1 MTGGTILFTLDL
13 SAPATVSGGTPE
25 LVLNDGGTAT
35 YDAAASV
42 ASDLVFN
49 YTVQSGQSTDALSVS
64 TLDLNGASIAGAG
77 GNADLSNVAQNFPN
91 LEVNALPSVTGIGV
105 SATYTAGAAAAALDP
120 GLKVTDPSSADL
132 TGAIVQISSGVLA
145 GDRLNFVDQNGI
157 VGEVFIFNGA
167 TDELTLSG
175 TASLADYQTA
185 LDSVTYS
192 STAADPTA
200 NGTDTSRTITWM
212 VSDAN
217 GSSKLATSTIDVQLQ
232 PQPGPTLTVLTV
244 SPYATADITTGQSIT
259 FTLRM
264 SASVTVSGT
273 PELILNDGGTAAY
286 DAAASGGSDMVFD
299 YTVQSGQSADV
310 LAVSTI
316 DLNGAGVIG
325 AGGSANFPNAPFE
338 TFANLAVNVPQNI
351 NITWSN
357 GTNGNWA
364 TSTDWSPIVIPGS
377 TDNVIIEAGTVV
389 INNGDNPF
397 CKNLTL
403 GSDATLTITQGSVL
417 SISGGGDVNNAG
429 VISVDQNS
437 DLLANED
444 LTLTGGGSISLSG
457 NSSVLSNG
465 RATLTN
471 YNNTIS
477 GAGAIDTFNFI
488 NGAGGLVEANVSGGA
503 LVLDPGNYSFVND
516 GEFVAHH
523 GLLIVD
529 IPVTGAGAAT
539 IEAAGTIDLRANDGQ
554 DVSFNGVG
562 GVLDLGVPGEFSG
575 IISGFV
581 TGDTIVLTND
591 AYTSADQVS
600 LGANNA
606 LTVAGA
612 NGPLASL
619 QFNPSGSYSASDFS
633 LVNAGGDV
641 GIVNGSTA
649 QSAPTL
655 TALTASPDTG
665 DITTGH
671 SIAFTLD
678 LSAPVTV
685 SGGTPDLILND
696 GGTATYDAAASGTSD
711 LVFDYTVQ
719 SGQSTDALAVST
731 LDLNGASITGAG
743 GSADL
748 SNVATSFPN
757 LGINAS
763 TTISNST
770 TLLSDNF
777 TQDSSLNAN
786 LFEINGPAATA
797 ALTNFDAS
805 PTATIIAP
813 EITFSPTLGL
823 GIGDPAGTYTQGGIQ
838 STEAFSG
845 PFTVTATGM
854 ATSIDGGPLQIA
866 ITSADGGSGIGIDA
880 GQSANPQTT
889 GFNYSLP
896 SGPGT
901 LWQTAGNLYAT
912 APTLNVPYTFTI
924 SVGAAGEAT
933 VSVANNGTL
942 LGSNTASVGT
952 GPFYVVLS
960 DGTGAYSSGSPNQ
973 AYWSNLQI
981 TGSNINT
988 GISLSGE
995 GNTVAY
1001 TAGGAAVAIDP
1012 NLGVSDATATDLV
1025 GASVV
1030 ISHGFL
1036 SGDTLDFTNQNGISG
1051 SFDNTAGVLTLSGTA
1066 SLADYQKALD
1076 SVSFGSSAT
1085 DPTANGTDDSR
1096 TITWSVSD
1104 TSGSSIGATSTIDV
1118 NMNALVVGSATDTVL
1133 PTGAQINTNTALI
1146 NSGGTM
1152 SLTGNAVN
1160 TRDGVTIDTSGL
1172 IDGYGV
1178 LWSDITNNGVLDP
1191 TGEELT
1197 VEGSI
1202 TGTGTVSIGTSADVA
1217 LMGAIGSG
1225 QTVAFLDGTGTLD
1238 LGDLTGFAGTI
1249 DNYQSGDLVRIDSL
1263 TITKSSVSIVHSEA
1277 IVSLYDGSTLVG
1289 TLDFSGAYTANNFNL
1304 STSGK
1309 FSAITWSSGF
1319 SVTPPPG
1326 VFTGTVTPP
1335 PQSPELSGTI
1345 EVNGTA
1351 IEYPFGTLTIPN
1363 GGALDDGAI
1372 NTTLKTPVI
1381 FSGNGTISAIS
1392 GTTLA
1397 LDGAITSGGTLALDG
1412 NVDMPDFSNGGTI
1425 YANGGA
1431 DTIGALAKNIWVS
1444 AGPSAALTFLGHM
1457 GAATVFGQGGGL
1469 LEGGAGG
1476 DNVLVANGGATTVL
1490 GSTGG
1495 NDTLVG
1501 AAGTVMIAATPND
1514 LVFAASNGG
1523 NDTVFGTA
1531 SGTDTLVGG
1540 NAGAATLVGSTGNDE
1555 MWGGTGRDILFG
1567 GSGNETLGGGQGN
1580 TTVVAGTGASTLVGG
1595 SGDQEFV
1602 GATSGHATIFSGV
1615 GNTTLFSGGEAL
1627 TAVLQNSGQAIDS
1640 IVLQSGDATI
1650 WGASGTNAGT
1660 DVYDV
1665 INGTAGGQNM
1675 IFGFK
1680 PGQDVVNLYG
1690 YSAGAAHIVANSGG
1704 TAMTLP
1710 DGTAIAFVGISSS
1723 QVAESLH
1730 YG

>member
-1 MTGGTILFTLDL
+1 MTQAPSISTLDFTNNYTYAGWANTLDLFEKSFDVPSIDLGPLTGSASADIGLQAILDATSGTAAINYPVDVQVSTPNTIEPGANIDIITSFAGGQTAQAFLQTQSPNLTAAIDATASADIAAQIQGFGFSVPVDASFGGTNPILELNTSLPTYDLSLGALSLEVNLPQPFTGKGGILNETGVTMPPLQAFGTGDFLTATADLPSLINDILDATGIGVAIPPLSGTIGFGIGSLAYNILTADLTGSLAIGEQTTFTPTALDLTLTPNFGGQAETEPVGSGFVFHVPSGWNQPVVLTPTYSLSGILTTQYGLAGSAALDLSALSLQVVSLGGTLQLGPAFDQTYPLVPSSFLPLLTLPTTTLDLSAGSAVLPGYTIDVQSSSHPTPTWTALTASPETGDIVTGGTILFTLDL

-678 LSAPVTV
+678 LSAPATV

-696 GGTATYDAAASGTSD
+696 GGTATYAAAASGTQD
-711 LVFDYTVQ
+711 LGFDYTVQ
-719 SGQSTDALAVST
+719 SGQSTEARPSVPM
-731 LDLNGASITGAG
+731 I
-743 GSADL
+743 
-748 SNVATSFPN
+748 VR
-757 LGINAS
+757 
-763 TTISNST
+763 
-770 TLLSDNF
+770 
-777 TQDSSLNAN
+777 Q
-786 LFEINGPAATA
+786 TA
-797 ALTNFDAS
+797 RA
-805 PTATIIAP
+805 
-813 EITFSPTLGL
+813 GL
-823 GIGDPAGTYTQGGIQ
+823 G
-838 STEAFSG
+838 SG
-845 PFTVTATGM
+845 
-854 ATSIDGGPLQIA
+854 
-866 ITSADGGSGIGIDA
+866 
-880 GQSANPQTT
+880 
-889 GFNYSLP
+889 
-896 SGPGT
+896 
-901 LWQTAGNLYAT
+901 
-912 APTLNVPYTFTI
+912 
-924 SVGAAGEAT
+924 
-933 VSVANNGTL
+933 
-942 LGSNTASVGT
+942 
-952 GPFYVVLS
+952 
-960 DGTGAYSSGSPNQ
+960 
-973 AYWSNLQI
+973 
-981 TGSNINT
+981 
-988 GISLSGE
+988 
-995 GNTVAY
+995 
-1001 TAGGAAVAIDP
+1001 
-1012 NLGVSDATATDLV
+1012 
-1025 GASVV
+1025 
-1030 ISHGFL
+1030 
-1036 SGDTLDFTNQNGISG
+1036 
-1051 SFDNTAGVLTLSGTA
+1051 
-1066 SLADYQKALD
+1066 
-1076 SVSFGSSAT
+1076 
-1085 DPTANGTDDSR
+1085 
-1096 TITWSVSD
+1096 
-1104 TSGSSIGATSTIDV
+1104 
-1118 NMNALVVGSATDTVL
+1118 
-1133 PTGAQINTNTALI
+1133 
-1146 NSGGTM
+1146 
-1152 SLTGNAVN
+1152 
-1160 TRDGVTIDTSGL
+1160 
-1172 IDGYGV
+1172 
-1178 LWSDITNNGVLDP
+1178 
-1191 TGEELT
+1191 
-1197 VEGSI
+1197 
-1202 TGTGTVSIGTSADVA
+1202 
-1217 LMGAIGSG
+1217 
-1225 QTVAFLDGTGTLD
+1225 
-1238 LGDLTGFAGTI
+1238 
-1249 DNYQSGDLVRIDSL
+1249 
-1263 TITKSSVSIVHSEA
+1263 
-1277 IVSLYDGSTLVG
+1277 
-1289 TLDFSGAYTANNFNL
+1289 
-1304 STSGK
+1304 
-1309 FSAITWSSGF
+1309 
-1319 SVTPPPG
+1319 
-1326 VFTGTVTPP
+1326 
-1335 PQSPELSGTI
+1335 
-1345 EVNGTA
+1345 
-1351 IEYPFGTLTIPN
+1351 
-1363 GGALDDGAI
+1363 
-1372 NTTLKTPVI
+1372 
-1381 FSGNGTISAIS
+1381 
-1392 GTTLA
+1392 
-1397 LDGAITSGGTLALDG
+1397 
-1412 NVDMPDFSNGGTI
+1412 
-1425 YANGGA
+1425 
-1431 DTIGALAKNIWVS
+1431 
-1444 AGPSAALTFLGHM
+1444 
-1457 GAATVFGQGGGL
+1457 
-1469 LEGGAGG
+1469 
-1476 DNVLVANGGATTVL
+1476 
-1490 GSTGG
+1490 
-1495 NDTLVG
+1495 
-1501 AAGTVMIAATPND
+1501 
-1514 LVFAASNGG
+1514 
-1523 NDTVFGTA
+1523 
-1531 SGTDTLVGG
+1531 
-1540 NAGAATLVGSTGNDE
+1540 
-1555 MWGGTGRDILFG
+1555 
-1567 GSGNETLGGGQGN
+1567 
-1580 TTVVAGTGASTLVGG
+1580 
-1595 SGDQEFV
+1595 
-1602 GATSGHATIFSGV
+1602 
-1615 GNTTLFSGGEAL
+1615 
-1627 TAVLQNSGQAIDS
+1627 
-1640 IVLQSGDATI
+1640 
-1650 WGASGTNAGT
+1650 
-1660 DVYDV
+1660 
-1665 INGTAGGQNM
+1665 
-1675 IFGFK
+1675 
-1680 PGQDVVNLYG
+1680 
-1690 YSAGAAHIVANSGG
+1690 
-1704 TAMTLP
+1704 
-1710 DGTAIAFVGISSS
+1710 
-1723 QVAESLH
+1723 
-1730 YG
+1730 